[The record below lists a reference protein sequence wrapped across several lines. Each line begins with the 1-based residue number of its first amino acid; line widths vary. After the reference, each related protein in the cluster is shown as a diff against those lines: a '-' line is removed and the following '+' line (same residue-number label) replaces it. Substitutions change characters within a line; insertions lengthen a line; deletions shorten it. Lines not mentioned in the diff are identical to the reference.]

1 MWKAADMMCA
11 DISGNPEK
19 YKRKSNS
26 YGWRKLQ
33 GAQVHCRKAIEGEVR
48 WIKLA
53 DIPDLLNQLLARV
66 TSAARPSTNSREKSF
81 ILDEDS
87 WVLGFYSTI
96 QKWFGQLQ
104 YLREVVWSRRR
115 KLSARRCYCGC
126 SLGFGSDVIN
136 VERVKV
142 GGGGSGGIWPTEVS

>member
-1 MWKAADMMCA
+1 
-11 DISGNPEK
+11 
-19 YKRKSNS
+19 
-26 YGWRKLQ
+26 
-33 GAQVHCRKAIEGEVR
+33 VR
-48 WIKLA
+48 RIKLA

-104 YLREVVWSRRR
+104 YLREVV
-115 KLSARRCYCGC
+115 
-126 SLGFGSDVIN
+126 
-136 VERVKV
+136 
-142 GGGGSGGIWPTEVS
+142 